1 MVNRYFLIGTFL
13 LLLIAPIV
21 NDTFSIVTYERADE
35 NRVFHDS
42 LSLNINKLDNFPS
55 DCENYIADNF
65 SFRTPFIQLYKNI
78 KMNVFHVAPS
88 DLEESVLIGSDHR
101 FFIGSEEKKL
111 YEREHTFSSAQL
123 DSFQAEWLYRMNN
136 FKKRSIKTY
145 MLIAPTALEVYPI
158 NLPANIQQLAYNNQ
172 SMQLKNRMNKL
183 YPNQITY
190 PLSTLKGKAKHENLY
205 FKLDN
210 HWNQLGAYYA
220 IKTLFKT
227 IQTKEPTTNFD
238 FMNHVAFS
246 ETEITGG
253 YLATMI
259 GKPNLKEKVPLVDLK
274 ETTYQSIQAFG
285 FKAPDNFSYQFDYE
299 KHFKNPTAKN
309 KQKVLIIRDSFGD
322 DCIPFLAQAYE
333 ETLFIFDAWQY
344 GRNEEI
350 IDRYKPDVIIYI
362 TYERYLINYI
372 RKSN

>member
-13 LLLIAPIV
+13 LMLIAPIV
-21 NDTFSIVTYERADE
+21 NDTCSIVHFDRADE
-35 NRVFHDS
+35 NRIFHDS
-42 LSLNINKLDNFPS
+42 LSLNINKLDNFPE

-65 SFRTPFIQLYKNI
+65 SFRTPFMQLYKDI
-78 KMNVFHVAPS
+78 KMNIFHVSPS
-88 DLEESVLIGSDHR
+88 DNDESVLIGSDHR
-101 FFIGSEEKKL
+101 YFIGSEEKKL

-123 DSFQAEWLYRMNN
+123 DSFQAEWLYRMNH
-136 FKKRSIKTY
+136 FKERSIKSY
-145 MLIAPTALEVYPI
+145 VLIAPTALEVYPD

-172 SMQLKNRMNKL
+172 SMQLKKRLNKL

-190 PLSTLKGKAKHENLY
+190 PLSTLKTKANLENLY

-210 HWNQLGAYYA
+210 HWNQLGAYYG
-220 IKTLFKT
+220 IKDLFKT
-227 IQTKEPTTNFD
+227 IHKEEPNTNFD
-238 FMNHVAFS
+238 FMKHITLS
-246 ETEITGG
+246 ETETTGG
-253 YLATMI
+253 YLATLI
-259 GKPNLKEKVPLVDLK
+259 GKPNLKEKVPLVELK
-274 ETTYQSIQAFG
+274 ESSFKAVQLFG
-285 FKAPDNFSYQFDYE
+285 FKAPENFNYQFDYE
-299 KHFKNPTAKN
+299 KHFKNPAAKN

-372 RKSN
+372 RQSN